1 MINNQIYQF
10 ILSLMI
16 IAFYFYTCI
25 IEVMIRIYSDSN
37 LIMGYA

>member
-1 MINNQIYQF
+1 MINSQIYQF

-25 IEVMIRIYSDSN
+25 IEVMTRTYSDLS
-37 LIMGYA
+37 LIMEYA